1 MLIAFITCLAGFAAL
16 ALSQTK
22 HARDLLGRSNTA
34 NKRRICRISGWAL
47 LVVSLAACLAAWD
60 GTTGWVAWFG
70 LASAATFIVALAL
83 TYAPPGVLS
92 PRAK

>member
-1 MLIAFITCLAGFAAL
+1 MFIAG
-16 ALSQTK
+16 S
-22 HARDLLGRSNTA
+22 
-34 NKRRICRISGWAL
+34 AL
-47 LVVSLAACLAAWD
+47 LVVSLAAGLAAWD

-83 TYAPPGVLS
+83 TYAPPDVLS

>member
-1 MLIAFITCLAGFAAL
+1 MLAFIICLAGFAAL
-16 ALSQTK
+16 AFSQPK
-22 HARDLLGRSNTA
+22 HARELLGHRNTA
-34 NKRRICRISGWAL
+34 NKRRICRVSGWAL
-47 LVVSLAACLAAWD
+47 LAVSLTACLIAWD

-92 PRAK
+92 PRAN